1 MDTQEQKDPKDRRAV
16 QVIQDLKG
24 RGDREGEKACLDR
37 GANPDP
43 LVLERRETKA
53 AQVMQDFQGYQASL
67 GQWDTKVQ
75 WAVQDL
81 QALEAL
87 LVCKASE
94 ETQDSPVRKV
104 TKDQLDQQ
112 DQRVIRG
119 RKDLVD
125 LQVTQARAD
134 CQDPMERLELKGL
147 QVHLVQTDTKA
158 PEVTKDQSDCQGSED
173 HPVPQEMLAFQG
185 LVDHRDHQVF
195 QVIQVYLDPKVKQE
209 SQARSSMQKDP
220 RLLLCQA
227 HQDQQD
233 LLAHLAPLDL
243 PDSQVLLV
251 PLEIQDSQ
259 AQRDPEE
266 KGVCQAKQVPLW
278 RPPDQSALLSFNRS
292 LEVSVLKEP
301 QARPAHPA
309 HQDLQAMQ
317 FKVLPAPEEIQV
329 LANQECRVPKESQGA
344 LCPIQEHSLQDLLG
358 LLDFPGPKG
367 QRVNKDQEDT
377 QVSQASQVCPEVPV
391 VVVVL
396 VILEE
401 ANQVHLDHQGYQ
413 VHKAH
418 QAKMVEKVLRETEGM
433 LESQVLPE
441 FQGQQYQEVV
451 TRVSIRAPLAL
462 QGPPEPLVLL
472 DLDLQTHCLTFAST
486 LLIIFRV
493 ILSGAT

>member
-1 MDTQEQKDPKDRRAV
+1 
-16 QVIQDLKG
+16 
-24 RGDREGEKACLDR
+24 
-37 GANPDP
+37 
-43 LVLERRETKA
+43 
-53 AQVMQDFQGYQASL
+53 MQ
-67 GQWDTKVQ
+67 
-75 WAVQDL
+75 
-81 QALEAL
+81 
-87 LVCKASE
+87 
-94 ETQDSPVRKV
+94 R
-104 TKDQLDQQ
+104 
-112 DQRVIRG
+112 
-119 RKDLVD
+119 
-125 LQVTQARAD
+125 
-134 CQDPMERLELKGL
+134 
-147 QVHLVQTDTKA
+147 
-158 PEVTKDQSDCQGSED
+158 
-173 HPVPQEMLAFQG
+173 
-185 LVDHRDHQVF
+185 
-195 QVIQVYLDPKVKQE
+195 
-209 SQARSSMQKDP
+209 DP
-220 RLLLCQA
+220 RLWLCQA

-233 LLAHLAPLDL
+233 LLAPLDL

-266 KGVCQAKQVPLW
+266 TGVCQVKQVSPW
-278 RPPDQSALLSFNRS
+278 RPPDQSALLSINRS
-292 LEVSVLKEP
+292 LEVSVLKDP
-301 QARPAHPA
+301 QARPA
-309 HQDLQAMQ
+309 HQDLQALQ

-418 QAKMVEKVLRETEGM
+418 QAKTVEKVLRETEGM

-451 TRVSIRAPLAL
+451 THVSIRAPLAL

-493 ILSGAT
+493 ILSGAS

>member
-1 MDTQEQKDPKDRRAV
+1 MDTQEQKDPKDRRAA
-16 QVIQDLKG
+16 QVIRDLKG
-24 RGDREGEKACLDR
+24 RRDREGEKACLDR

-87 LVCKASE
+87 LVCKVSE
-94 ETQDSPVRKV
+94 ETQDSPVQKV

-119 RKDLVD
+119 RTDLVD
-125 LQVTQARAD
+125 LQVTQACVD

-147 QVHLVQTDTKA
+147 RVHLVQMDTKA

-173 HPVPQEMLAFQG
+173 HPDPQEMPAYQG

-220 RLLLCQA
+220 RLWLCQA

-233 LLAHLAPLDL
+233 LLAPLDL

-266 KGVCQAKQVPLW
+266 TGVCQVKQVSPW
-278 RPPDQSALLSFNRS
+278 RPPDQSALLSINRS
-292 LEVSVLKEP
+292 LEVSVLKDP
-301 QARPAHPA
+301 QARPA
-309 HQDLQAMQ
+309 HQDLQALQ

-329 LANQECRVPKESQGA
+329 LVNQECRVPKESQGA

-358 LLDFPGPKG
+358 LLDFPGQKG

-418 QAKMVEKVLRETEGM
+418 QAKTVEKVLRETEGM

-493 ILSGAT
+493 ILSGAS